1 MNNSPFEVFRRNLKP
16 LMVFLTGL
24 ALFAFV
30 VLPVLDQYMRQNAG
44 TRNEQVLATFDG
56 QNLTRERVDGFTRG
70 HRATLFFLQDLAN
83 RTLKDGRTPQTAGFQ
98 QGQDGSITGLGINP
112 EPSTEGSIRTFV
124 FAGQATKK
132 GFALSDSE
140 LAVWLERFCDG
151 LYTEA
156 ELNSL
161 AKKLSSNSMN
171 LPMVKEQLRLHM
183 LAQVF
188 INRGYAGLR
197 ITTPDQAWRSFK
209 KLNQKATANT
219 YGVLVSD
226 YMDEVET
233 LAVDSAEVTE
243 LYNEG
248 KDRFPNPESSEPGFR
263 RRYSAKFQYI
273 SGSAENF
280 MADEISKLT
289 EEELRAAYDVRV
301 EGAKLMLPEQPVT
314 DPNAEPAA
322 EPKAEP
328 AAEPKAE
335 PAAEPKA
342 EPAAEPKAEPAAEPK
357 AEPAAEPKAEPAAE
371 PKTEPAAEPKT
382 EPAAEPKAEPAEG
395 DSSQAFES
403 SAVRLVTTQNQ
414 EGDKAA
420 DETKSAAA
428 DTGAVPATADDKP
441 ADEKPADDKPV
452 DDKPADEKPADE
464 KPADEKPA
472 DEKPADEKPR

>member
-1 MNNSPFEVFRRNLKP
+1 MRFFHQVAAIAPKTAGIGCFRKPAPMNNSPFEVFRRNLKP
-16 LMVFLTGL
+16 LMVFLTAL

-56 QNLTRERVDGFTRG
+56 QKLTRERVDGFTRG
-70 HRATLFFLQDLAN
+70 HRATLFFLQDLAQ
-83 RTLKDGRTPQTAGFQ
+83 RTIKDGRVPQTAGFRQ
-98 QGQDGSITGLGINP
+98 NEQTGEIVGLGINP

-132 GFALSDSE
+132 GFSLSDSD

-161 AKKLSSNSMN
+161 AKKMSSNSMN

-197 ITTPDQAWRSFK
+197 ITTPDQTWRSFK

-226 YMDEVET
+226 YLDQVPKDEV
-233 LAVDSAEVTE
+233 DSEGITE

-263 RRYSAKFQYI
+263 RRYSASFQFV
-273 SGSAENF
+273 SGSPESF

-289 EEELRAAYDVRV
+289 DLNSNLD
-301 EGAKLMLPEQPVT
+301 PVAV
-314 DPNAEPAA
+314 DNIL
-322 EPKAEP
+322 
-328 AAEPKAE
+328 
-335 PAAEPKA
+335 
-342 EPAAEPKAEPAAEPK
+342 
-357 AEPAAEPKAEPAAE
+357 
-371 PKTEPAAEPKT
+371 
-382 EPAAEPKAEPAEG
+382 
-395 DSSQAFES
+395 SQ
-403 SAVRLVTTQNQ
+403 V
-414 EGDKAA
+414 
-420 DETKSAAA
+420 
-428 DTGAVPATADDKP
+428 
-441 ADEKPADDKPV
+441 
-452 DDKPADEKPADE
+452 
-464 KPADEKPA
+464 
-472 DEKPADEKPR
+472 

>member
-70 HRATLFFLQDLAN
+70 HRATLFFLQDLAD
-83 RTLKDGRTPQTAGFQ
+83 RTLKSGRTPQTAGFQ
-98 QGQDGSITGLGINP
+98 QGQDGNITGLGINP

-161 AKKLSSNSMN
+161 AKKMSSNSMN

-226 YMDEVET
+226 YMDEVEK

-289 EEELRAAYDVRV
+289 EEELRAAYNLRV

-314 DPNAEPAA
+314 DP
-322 EPKAEP
+322 KT
-328 AAEPKAE
+328 
-335 PAAEPKA
+335 
-342 EPAAEPKAEPAAEPK
+342 
-357 AEPAAEPKAEPAAE
+357 EPAAE

-382 EPAAEPKAEPAEG
+382 EPAAEPKTEPAAEPKTEPAAEPKTEPAEG

-414 EGDKAA
+414 EGNKAA

-428 DTGAVPATADDKP
+428 DTGAVPATAD
-441 ADEKPADDKPV
+441 E
-452 DDKPADEKPADE
+452 KPADEKPADE

-472 DEKPADEKPR
+472 DEKPADEKPADEKP